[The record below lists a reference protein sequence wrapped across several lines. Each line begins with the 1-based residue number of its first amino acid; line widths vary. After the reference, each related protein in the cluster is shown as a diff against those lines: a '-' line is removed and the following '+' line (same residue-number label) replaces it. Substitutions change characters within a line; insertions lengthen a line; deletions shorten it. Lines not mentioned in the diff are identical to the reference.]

1 MPPVTGVLF
10 WGISAL
16 SLEAHS
22 MFQNDKVYPFFFNI
36 TLLFPKCFPWRII
49 NFLLETETWWEA
61 SPSAEK
67 GTILW

>member
-22 MFQNDKVYPFFFNI
+22 MFQNDKVYPFFF
-36 TLLFPKCFPWRII
+36 
-49 NFLLETETWWEA
+49 
-61 SPSAEK
+61 
-67 GTILW
+67 